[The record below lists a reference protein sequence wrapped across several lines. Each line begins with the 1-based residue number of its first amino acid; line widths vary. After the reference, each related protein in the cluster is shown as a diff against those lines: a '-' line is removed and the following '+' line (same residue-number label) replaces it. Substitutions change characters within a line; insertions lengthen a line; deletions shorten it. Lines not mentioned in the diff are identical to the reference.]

1 MTPEQIKHLWRLLG
15 QTYGHKFADQYGP
28 TPNEAWSAYLV
39 TIQPEAAKH
48 ALQRL
53 ILNGEPFAPTLPEF
67 IALARQWRPPQTEVV
82 RPMRIEHQQPMTREL
97 IRDGLDRLRQ
107 ELGLPPRKTN
117 GLEKL

>member
-1 MTPEQIKHLWRLLG
+1 MTPEQIKVVWRSLV
-15 QTYGHKFADQYGP
+15 QVYGHKFADQYGP
-28 TPNEAWSAYLV
+28 TPNEAWSAYLATLSV
-39 TIQPEAAKH
+39 DAAKH
-48 ALQRL
+48 AIRKLVFS
-53 ILNGEPFAPTLPEF
+53 GEPFAPTLPEF
-67 IALARQWRPPQTEVV
+67 IAYAGQYRPPESQVV